1 MSLNST
7 ILNAN
12 STDET
17 KYDDL
22 NDYQKSIRI
31 LSDEIVRAQSPIRIL
46 DAVKWDSKIKEKFFA
61 QGFKEQ
67 PDVTLEYYHQSCL
80 LDWSQQRQLFH
91 VIERQITK
99 SLGQFNPVG
108 QMMRRICNEYIRVL
122 HMLEARGT
130 VEFSYISQELYGS
143 AKDVFHV
150 GDPTLAELGRM
161 MAEALEQIDK
171 SKILYE
177 EERLIDAQTAITLL
191 QNALDIHFDDANR
204 VRVII
209 SDGIIADA
217 AAGADYIKIRSEA
230 KFNLRD
236 LKILEIH
243 EGLVHIGT
251 TLNGKNQPIC
261 TFLSKG
267 PPSSTV
273 TQEGLAILMEVLS
286 LTCYPARLKKL
297 ANRIRAV
304 ELTEDGATFLD
315 IFEFFRVEG
324 YDEEACYHLASRVFR
339 GSLPTLGP
347 FTKDLSY
354 CKGFVTVYNF
364 IQLAVRKGMLDRI
377 PLLFCGKTNLEDIR
391 DIAQLVNEGIIIPP
405 KFLPEQIR
413 DLNAISAW
421 MCFASFLNQL
431 SLSKIESDYAY
442 LLSN

>member
-1 MSLNST
+1 MKGKTRKTSSAGKNPILELN
-7 ILNAN
+7 
-12 STDET
+12 E
-17 KYDDL
+17 
-22 NDYQKSIRI
+22 YQRNIKF
-31 LSDEIVRAQSPIRIL
+31 LSDEIVKAQAPIRIL
-46 DAVKWDSKIKEKFFA
+46 DAVKWDNKIKQQFFA
-61 QGFKEQ
+61 AKFKKQ
-67 PDVTLEYYHQSCL
+67 PLVTVEYYLENLS
-80 LDWSQQRQLFH
+80 LDWSKQRQLFH
-91 VIERQITK
+91 IIERQITK

-108 QMMRRICNEYIRVL
+108 QMMRRICSEYLRVL
-122 HMLEARGT
+122 HMLEARGKP
-130 VEFSYISQELYGS
+130 EFSYISQELYGS

-150 GDPTLAELGRM
+150 GDPTLAQLGMM
-161 MAEALEQIDK
+161 MANALDQIDQ
-171 SKILYE
+171 SQLLYE
-177 EERLIDAQTAITLL
+177 EPRTIDAETAIKIL
-191 QNALDIHFDDANR
+191 QRDLDKHFQNNDKI
-204 VRVII
+204 RVIL

-217 AAGADYIKIRSEA
+217 AAGADYIKIRSDA
-230 KFNLRD
+230 KFNERD

-251 TLNGKNQPIC
+251 TLNGKSQPIC

-273 TQEGLAILMEVLS
+273 TQEGLAILMEVLNLIS
-286 LTCYPARLKKL
+286 YPARLKKL

-304 ELTEDGATFLD
+304 ELAEDGATFLD
-315 IFEFFRVEG
+315 IFEFFRTEG
-324 YDEEACYHLASRVFR
+324 YNEDICFNLASRVFR

-391 DIAQLVNEGIIIPP
+391 DIAQLVEEGIISLPTHLPP
-405 KFLPEQIR
+405 QIK

-442 LLSN
+442 LLS